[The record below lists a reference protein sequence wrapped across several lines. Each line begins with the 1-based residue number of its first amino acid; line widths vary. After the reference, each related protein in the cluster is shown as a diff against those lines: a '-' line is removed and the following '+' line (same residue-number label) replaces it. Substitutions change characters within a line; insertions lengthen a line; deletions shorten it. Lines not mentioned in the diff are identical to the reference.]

1 MRSPRRRFAWVNIP
15 RVRSSLPRP
24 AVPRTLQAADVFV
37 RFLCLYVLTASRTVP
52 FGDAAPMWEAARN
65 FVQHG
70 SFAISHPWPV
80 NAPAGRGGLY
90 YPVAALLACLVHVP
104 GALLQSLL
112 ERLTAAG
119 AAAPLTAQLAPLLL
133 GALVPT
139 LSFGMFQRLGY
150 DRRQVAVTTLLLGTG
165 TSVMVYAHRP
175 YSEIVQAACFVFFF
189 DALMRAER
197 HPQRRA
203 LLRLGVAA
211 GLLIN
216 SKNVYFACFPGACL
230 LLAFRWRAPRGLLL
244 RRLGWAG
251 AGLLPGLLAF
261 LAYNQ
266 VRWGSP
272 FASGYGGAVTA
283 GFWRENV
290 LVGLW
295 GQFLSPGKSVFLY
308 SPPLLLALFGV
319 RRFVTRRPAV
329 AAAVALTAGPIVLIY
344 ARYIFWSGDWAW
356 GPRYLLFALP
366 VFVLPIAE
374 LLRPMES
381 TESAPM
387 RQRRAGRIAFGA
399 VAAAALF
406 VQLLG
411 TAFDW
416 SDFIKISMDVQH
428 AWLGQPDVSG
438 TPIAP
443 APCFSCFE
451 HLYPLQWLPPM
462 QPIRG
467 HWWLLVHKLAGD
479 DWRSAQA
486 DAPWKIYTSL
496 TPDIQAAYDTA
507 ALDWWLAM
515 PTLHGRWP
523 LLLVVLL
530 LVLAM
535 PIRPWLTALRSTDS
549 APPR

>member
-1 MRSPRRRFAWVNIP
+1 
-15 RVRSSLPRP
+15 
-24 AVPRTLQAADVFV
+24 VPRTLQAADVFV
-37 RFLCLYVLTASRTVP
+37 GFLCLYLLTASRTAP
-52 FGDAAPMWEAARN
+52 FGDGAPMWEAARGL
-65 FVQHG
+65 VRRG
-70 SFAISHPWPV
+70 SFAISQPWPV

-112 ERLTAAG
+112 ERLGGATAA
-119 AAAPLTAQLAPLLL
+119 AAVPFTSQLAPLVL
-133 GALVPT
+133 GALLPA
-139 LSFGMFQRLGY
+139 LSFRMFQRLGY
-150 DRRQVAVTTLLLGTG
+150 DRRQVAVMTLLLGTG

-175 YSEIVQAACFVFFF
+175 YSEIVQAVCFVLFF
-189 DALMRAER
+189 DALLRAEGQ
-197 HPQRRA
+197 PDRRA
-203 LLRLGVAA
+203 LVRLGIAA

-230 LLAFRWRAPRGLLL
+230 LLAVRWRGQRGLLP
-244 RRLGWAG
+244 RALGWAG
-251 AGLLPGLLAF
+251 AGFVPGLLAF
-261 LAYNQ
+261 LAYNYA
-266 VRWGSP
+266 RWGSP

-319 RRFVTRRPAV
+319 RRFALRRPIT
-329 AAAVALTAGPIVLIY
+329 AAAVALTTGPIVLIY

-356 GPRYLLFALP
+356 GPRYLVFALP

-374 LLRPMES
+374 WLTPAQSRSPV
-381 TESAPM
+381 APG
-387 RQRRAGRIAFGA
+387 RRRAGRTAF
-399 VAAAALF
+399 ALVGVGGLA

-416 SDFIKISMDVQH
+416 SDFTQISIDAAH
-428 AWLGQPDVSG
+428 AWLGRPDVSG

-451 HLYPLQWLPPM
+451 HLYPIQWLPPM

-467 HWWLLVHKLAGD
+467 QWWLFKHKVAGH
-479 DWRSAQA
+479 DWRTAEA
-486 DAPWKIYTSL
+486 DAPWKSYTSATL
-496 TPDIQAAYDTA
+496 DIRAPYDVA
-507 ALDWWLAM
+507 ELDWWLAM
-515 PTLHGRWP
+515 PTSRGRWP
-523 LLLVVLL
+523 LLLVAGLL
-530 LVLAM
+530 ILAV
-535 PIRPWLTALRSTDS
+535 PVRPWITALRATEGAPAPEPRRSTV
-549 APPR
+549 A